1 MINDKWQICMNW
13 EPIMVWPDWYLYL
26 ESFLISKK
34 QRGKEKQKYLD
45 YIYITEDEYILL
57 IDLYWDRIVKDYME
71 KLNSYIGSKGK
82 KYKSHYHTLI
92 SWLKKDWAK
101 KVSNLAKEVVEYD
114 KTNNFTDEQR
124 AIAMAK
130 LQSARDTILWRTKI

>member
-1 MINDKWQICMNW
+1 
-13 EPIMVWPDWYLYL
+13 
-26 ESFLISKK
+26 
-34 QRGKEKQKYLD
+34 
-45 YIYITEDEYILL
+45 
-57 IDLYWDRIVKDYME
+57 ME

-101 KVSNLAKEVVEYD
+101 KVSNLSKEVVEYD

-124 AIAMAK
+124 KEALAK
-130 LQSARDTILWRTKI
+130 LQRARDVVLWRKPQNGLNPNK